1 MLESTKNP
9 ISSIICM
16 FAHSGRN
23 EDDGNRIYEVA
34 ATVLSPRGQREP
46 VSSLVRYAK
55 TTERDWRLSGVSRD
69 ALQHAP
75 TLADVSAFVSP
86 LFRETNLVVALSPKE
101 EMENLL
107 SACGGPRFVDLRFV
121 AEFFLP
127 QANTASLKSIWE
139 YLHGK
144 KRDKYSFSAKEAV
157 LLSVDLLKHVSGFIL
172 NPSEFPPAAAL
183 RFYLRKSDTL
193 LGDLLIALN
202 GNFRNYFGELF
213 DAAGGGDTPEW
224 KQFLEKIPPR
234 SPIARPE
241 EKRNISLSH
250 LEEIFLALSAKTKG
264 YAVRPTQMEY
274 AKHLAGALNGR
285 EVLTIEAGTGTGKTQ
300 GYLIP
305 VLEFLSR
312 NPGARVAIS
321 TYTKNLQEQIIRR
334 EIPLAVSL
342 KPDFQKI
349 PVAILKGKSNYLCAE
364 KLDNIFEESLTG
376 GRLLLWLYYVNKI
389 LYFRQVDGDVMG
401 ERIRYFLNDGFFF
414 RRLQHEA
421 SARSGCTRRHARCPA
436 QIVAAEALN
445 SRLVITN
452 HHKLALLNKDG
463 PFTGVFRNCV
473 IDEANHFEQAIRSAY
488 AMEVS
493 SRELSDS
500 AVYIETALQ
509 RIARQ
514 LDDAT
519 GQAVFGAIE
528 SINELRE
535 EMTAFSMI
543 LSSIRG
549 AARSGESAIIPNDHP
564 AFCNGRLGNNLLD
577 LRKVLKKIAVC
588 LAFIKDPETC
598 AKMGVHNRTAE
609 RIRTALQDLEENADI
624 LKAISDLCGQPG
636 YVTSA
641 VLYVHHWG
649 VTTRAVEVAEIL
661 RTSFYNIWDCV
672 VFTSATLRQ
681 GKSFDGFRSIAGIT
695 GNIVPSASENIRKPA
710 LQGDHDSRI
719 FRFEAIPSPF
729 KSSAFTISVPS
740 EAISGAYES
749 KESWLASVAEHLPA
763 LVRENRGRT
772 LVLFASYE
780 DLNTTAARVGDDI
793 RAAGYPLLLQ
803 EYGLPTTSLVDE
815 FREISESVL
824 FGVDSF
830 WFGVDFPGDT
840 LTQVIITRLPFPHP
854 QDPLQIARRNILPEK
869 EYWKRYRYE
878 TAIKLMQGIGRLIRS
893 EADTGRVVILDS
905 RYRKYYK
912 Q

>member
-1 MLESTKNP
+1 MLESYNNP
-9 ISSIICM
+9 VSSIICM
-16 FAHSGRN
+16 FAHSGKD
-23 EDDGNRIYEVA
+23 EDDGNRIYEIA
-34 ATVLSPRGQREP
+34 AAVLSPTGLGEP
-46 VSSLVRYAK
+46 VSSPVRYAK

-69 ALQHAP
+69 VLQHAP
-75 TLADVSAFVSP
+75 TLADVSAFLSP
-86 LFRETNLVVALSPKE
+86 LFRETDIVVALSPQE

-107 SACGGPRFVDLRFV
+107 AACGNPRFVDLRFA
-121 AEFFLP
+121 AEFLLP

-139 YLHGK
+139 YLYGK
-144 KRDKYSFSAKEAV
+144 KRDKYSFSAEEA
-157 LLSVDLLKHVSGFIL
+157 LRLSVDLLKHLSGFIL
-172 NPSEFPPAAAL
+172 NTSEFPPAAAL
-183 RFYLRKSDTL
+183 RFYLRKSNTL

-202 GNFRNYFGELF
+202 RHFRGYFGELF
-213 DAAGGGDTPEW
+213 DPAGGEETPEW
-224 KQFLEKIPPR
+224 KGFLEKIPPK
-234 SPIARPE
+234 SPIKHPE
-241 EKRNISLSH
+241 EKRKISLPH

-264 YAVRPTQMEY
+264 YAVRPTQIEY
-274 AKHLAGALNGR
+274 AKHVAGALNER

-389 LYFRQVDGDVMG
+389 FYFRQVDGDVMG

-445 SRLVITN
+445 SRLVVTN

-463 PFTGVFRNCV
+463 PFTGIFENCV
-473 IDEANHFEQAIRSAY
+473 IDEANHFEQAIRSAF

-500 AVYIETALQ
+500 AAYIETALQ
-509 RIARQ
+509 RMARR
-514 LDDAT
+514 LDDSA
-519 GQAVFGAIE
+519 GQVVFEAIE
-528 SINELRE
+528 SINDLRE
-535 EMTAFSMI
+535 EMTAFSMA
-543 LSSIRG
+543 LSSTRG
-549 AARSGESAIIPNDHP
+549 AARSGEAAIIPNEHP
-564 AFCNGRLGNNLLD
+564 AFDDGRLSRNLLN
-577 LRKVLKKIAVC
+577 LRKILKKIAAC
-588 LAFIKDPETC
+588 LAFIKDPDTC
-598 AKMGVHNRTAE
+598 AKMDIHNRTAE

-624 LKAISDLCGQPG
+624 LKAISDMCVLPA

-641 VLYVHHWG
+641 VLYVHHWS
-649 VTTRAVEVAEIL
+649 VTTRAVEVADIL
-661 RTSFYNIWDCV
+661 RSSFYRIWDSV

-681 GKSFDGFRSIAGIT
+681 GKSFDGFRSIT
-695 GNIVPSASENIRKPA
+695 GLTEKNDE
-710 LQGDHDSRI
+710 RI
-719 FRFEAIPSPF
+719 LRFEAIPSAF
-729 KSSAFTISVPS
+729 QSAAFEISVP
-740 EAISGAYES
+740 ANVISGAYEG
-749 KESWLASVAEHLPA
+749 KESWLASVAELLPA

-772 LVLFASYE
+772 LVLFVSYE
-780 DLNTTAARVGDDI
+780 DLNKTAARVGDDI

-815 FREISESVL
+815 FREIRESVL

-854 QDPLQIARRNILPEK
+854 QAPLQIARRAILPEK

-878 TAIKLMQGIGRLIRS
+878 MAIKLRQGIGRLIRS
-893 EADTGRVVILDS
+893 EADHGRVVILDS
-905 RYRKYYK
+905 RYRKYGR
-912 Q
+912 QQFETEVTLCPLSPETL